1 MEADTGKKVA
11 IHFTCRYEDGT
22 IYEFADRDTLEFI
35 IGEGNSIPSL
45 EKGVI
50 GMEPGDTRV
59 IRISAAELKNY
70 PFELGE
76 APLEMG
82 FPAGNDEGTS
92 DEFVMDEDYE
102 DLLQPDEL
110 QITPTSQSTM
120 DLFFD
125 IEMVSVDDVETD
137 IEEEEWSIAR

>member
-35 IGEGNSIPSL
+35 IGEGNTPPSL

-50 GMEPGDTRV
+50 GMYPGDNRV
-59 IRISAAELKNY
+59 IRISVDELQSY

-82 FPAGNDEGTS
+82 FPAGSDAGTG
-92 DEFVMDEDYE
+92 DEFAMDEDE
-102 DLLQPDEL
+102 DDLLQPDDL
-110 QITPTSQSTM
+110 QITPASQYTM

-125 IEMVSVDDVETD
+125 VEMVSVDDVETD
-137 IEEEEWSIAR
+137 IEEEEWS

>member
-22 IYEFADRDTLEFI
+22 IYEYADRDVLEFI
-35 IGEGNSIPSL
+35 IGEGNTIPSL

-50 GMEPGDTRV
+50 GMHPGDTRV
-59 IRISAAELKNY
+59 IPVSAAELKSY

-82 FPAGNDEGTS
+82 FPAGTDEGTGD
-92 DEFVMDEDYE
+92 DEFAMDEDDQ
-102 DLLQPDEL
+102 DLIQPDDL
-110 QITPTSQSTM
+110 QIIPSSRSTM

-125 IEMVSVDDVETD
+125 VEMVAVDDVEAD
-137 IEEEEWSIAR
+137 VEEESWS